1 MSDKEEGSD
10 LEEKETD
17 KEEKNTILSPGNL
30 LSFGSLNLTFN
41 LKLKKKNLK
50 KYKIN
55 FDSLKEL
62 SDLKFI
68 LKHKRFLKKID
79 ITSKSSVLSVL
90 LNINKSAKKM
100 IKIG

>member
-50 KYKIN
+50 KKIN
-55 FDSLKEL
+55 
-62 SDLKFI
+62 
-68 LKHKRFLKKID
+68 
-79 ITSKSSVLSVL
+79 
-90 LNINKSAKKM
+90 
-100 IKIG
+100 